1 MNFITRAI
9 AVLVLGVNG
18 LSAFA
23 QPDNFQKLD
32 GIIAVVGDEIILQS
46 EIEARMLQEQMR
58 GVTVSTD
65 KGCVF
70 LEEMLFE
77 KLLLH
82 NAKIDSLVVN
92 DAEVMDEIDRRL
104 TYYIELLGSIEAFE
118 AEYGKSVA
126 QWKDDFSK
134 PIKEQLL
141 AQKMQGSIN
150 QQVRSTP
157 AEVIEFFNST
167 HKDSLPLIPE
177 EISYSELV
185 IQPEIT
191 DAQKRAVETKL
202 DSIRDLVA
210 DGQMSMTLAATRYSE
225 DPGSKYKGGCYSN
238 IGRGQFVPAFEA
250 AVFDTP
256 TGGYSEVFETDF
268 GYHFLRVT
276 DKRGEQFI
284 ACHVL
289 IKPKVDPHALENN
302 GLRIDSVYNKLSSN
316 KIEFDQAVLSYSTK
330 KSSANQ
336 KGQVVNQRDGGIRF
350 GVDELEPSI
359 YFMIDAL
366 EKGGFSEP
374 VNLVDEDG
382 NGYWAIFRLDA
393 RHAAHRANPQ
403 DDYALFQSQ
412 VESDKRN
419 QAMTD
424 WVKEHLTEAYIRLD
438 EDIENCEFEM
448 NWKKD

>member
-1 MNFITRAI
+1 MNFISRAF
-9 AVLVLGVNG
+9 ALLVLVMAGFVA
-18 LSAFA
+18 SA
-23 QPDNFQKLD
+23 QPGDFQKLD

-46 EIEARMLQEQMR
+46 ELEARMAQEQMR
-58 GVTVSTD
+58 GITIKPE
-65 KGCVF
+65 KGCEL

-82 NAKIDSLVVN
+82 NARIDSLEVN

-104 TYYIELLGSIEAFE
+104 AYYIELLGSIEAFE

-134 PIKEQLL
+134 PIHSQLL
-141 AQKMQGSIN
+141 AQKMQSTIN

-157 AEVIEFFNST
+157 AEVIEYFENT
-167 HKDSLPLIPE
+167 PKDSLPLIPE

-185 IQPEIT
+185 LQPEIT
-191 DAQKRAVETKL
+191 DEQKLAVETKL

-210 DGQMSMTLAATRYSE
+210 EGKMSMTLAATRYSE
-225 DPGSKYKGGCYSN
+225 DPGSKYKGGCYKN
-238 IGRGQFVPAFEA
+238 VGRGQFVPEFEE

-256 TGGYSEVFETDF
+256 VGGYSEVFETDF

-276 DKRGEQFI
+276 DKRGEQFS

-289 IKPKVDPHALENN
+289 IKPKVDPLALEKN
-302 GLRIDSVYNKLSSN
+302 GLSIDSVYNKLNSGV
-316 KIEFDQAVLSYSTK
+316 IDFDHAVLDYSTK

-336 KGQVVNQRDGGIRF
+336 RGQVVNQRDGGVRF

-359 YFMIDAL
+359 YFMLDAL
-366 EKGGFSEP
+366 EEGGYSEP
-374 VNLVDEDG
+374 VNLIDADG
-382 NGYWAIFRLDA
+382 NGYWAIFKLDA

-412 VESDKRN
+412 VESEKRMT
-419 QAMTD
+419 AMSD
-424 WVKEHLTEAYIRLD
+424 WVEEHLNEAYVRIDKDLL
-438 EDIENCEFEM
+438 NCEFEM